1 MMGSSYLRGEDF
13 LSGDVLSQ
21 NEIDALLSALSSGE
35 MDADELK
42 KEQSEKKVKAYDFKR
57 ALRFSKDQIRS
68 LTRIHENFAR
78 LLTTFFSA
86 QLRTYVQFNV
96 ASADQIPY
104 EEFIRSIPKMTILN
118 VFEVSPLNGR
128 ILMEVNPNI
137 AYAMMDRMMGGRGTS
152 INKVENLTEIE
163 TKIMSNTFENAFDY
177 FREAMEELVDIEPS
191 LEEFEVNPQFLQM
204 VSPNE
209 TVVVIS
215 LNTTISD
222 TSGMINI
229 CIPHVVLE
237 PIIQKLSGHYWMQTE
252 KKAAEPEVIQQ
263 LERSVKKSV
272 IPLVAQLGTSE
283 IAIQDFLM
291 LDVGDVI
298 EMNQT
303 IEEPL
308 LIKVGDIPKFYGQP
322 GKVNKKIA
330 VQILGALERGKE
342 DDE

>member
-1 MMGSSYLRGEDF
+1 MSGE
-13 LSGDVLSQ
+13 VLSQ
-21 NEIDALLSALSSGE
+21 SEIDALLSALSTGE

-42 KEQSEKKVKAYDFKR
+42 KEQSEKKVKVYDFKR

-86 QLRTYVQFNV
+86 QLRTYVQISV

-118 VFEVSPLNGR
+118 VFEVPPLDGR

-137 AYAMMDRMMGGRGTS
+137 AYAMMDRLMGGKGSS
-152 INKVENLTEIE
+152 INKVDNLTEIE
-163 TKIMSNTFENAFDY
+163 TKIMSATFERAFENL
-177 FREAMEELVDIEPS
+177 REAWSTIADIDP
-191 LEEFEVNPQFLQM
+191 LLADFEVNPQFLQM

-215 LNTTISD
+215 LNTTIGE

-237 PIIQKLSGHYWMQTE
+237 PIIPKLSVHYWMQTD
-252 KKAAEPEVIQQ
+252 KKEREPEVIAKIEQNIHKAK
-263 LERSVKKSV
+263 VPV
-272 IPLVAQLGTSE
+272 ICELGSSD
-283 IAIQDFLM
+283 IAIQDFLS

-298 EMNQT
+298 ELTQA
-303 IEEPL
+303 IDQPL
-308 LIKVGDIPKFYGQP
+308 AIKIGDIPKFLGQP
-322 GKVNKKIA
+322 GKLNKKLAI
-330 VQILGALERGKE
+330 QILDTVKGGDG
-342 DDE
+342 DDER

>member
-1 MMGSSYLRGEDF
+1 MSSE
-13 LSGDVLSQ
+13 VLSQ
-21 NEIDALLSALSSGE
+21 NEIDALLSAISTGE

-42 KEQSEKKVKAYDFKR
+42 KEQSEKKVKVYDFKR

-86 QLRTYVQFNV
+86 QLRTYVQISV

-118 VFEVSPLNGR
+118 VFEVPPLEGR
-128 ILMEVNPNI
+128 VLIEVNPNI

-152 INKVENLTEIE
+152 LNKVDNLTEIE
-163 TKIMSNTFENAFDY
+163 TKIMSNTFEKAFENLQ
-177 FREAMEELVDIEPS
+177 EAWSTVAEIDPILSD
-191 LEEFEVNPQFLQM
+191 FEVNPQFLQM

-215 LNTTISD
+215 LNTTIGD

-237 PIIQKLSGHYWMQTE
+237 PIIPRLSVHYWMQTE
-252 KKAAEPEVIQQ
+252 KKDRVPGE
-263 LERSVKKSV
+263 LERLEKNIQRAEVPIISELGSSDISV
-272 IPLVAQLGTSE
+272 
-283 IAIQDFLM
+283 QDFLM
-291 LDVGDVI
+291 LDIGDVI
-298 EMNQT
+298 ELDRT
-303 IEEPL
+303 IDQPL
-308 LIKVGDIPKFYGQP
+308 IIKIGDVPKFTGQP
-322 GKVNKKIA
+322 GKINKKLA
-330 VQILGALERGKE
+330 VQILDIVKGGEE
-342 DDE
+342 NDE